1 MRVEEKMIR
10 KGLVITLMIL
20 ALFVGC
26 SNEGIDPNATG
37 SVRIT
42 IPAARTLLPAL
53 PDIEKYEVTL
63 TKSDESSVSY
73 TAEFTSEKP
82 IEFKNILIGTYK
94 VSVKGLD
101 GQGTALMKS
110 ADDVSL
116 NVKPNETTERNITL
130 QFIKEGKGAISVKL
144 SWVDNEITTG
154 PFRDALE
161 RESLGF
167 LAWDD
172 DKGKALSDSN
182 AIKWVS
188 DFSSG
193 SFEYSEENIDATSGK
208 NISFK
213 IYSKIDGIDT
223 VIAKT
228 FPTTIQVY

>member
-1 MRVEEKMIR
+1 MIR

-20 ALFVGC
+20 TLFVGC
-26 SNEGIDPNATG
+26 SNDGIDPNATG

-42 IPAARTLLPAL
+42 IPAARTLLPAM

-101 GQGTALMKS
+101 GKGTALMKS
-110 ADDVSL
+110 ADDKSIT
-116 NVKPNETTERNITL
+116 VKPYETTECNITL
-130 QFIKEGKGAISVKL
+130 NFIEDGKGAISVRL

-154 PFRDALE
+154 PFRDALD
-161 RESLGF
+161 RKSLGF

-172 DKGKALSDSN
+172 DNKEAL
-182 AIKWVS
+182 
-188 DFSSG
+188 
-193 SFEYSEENIDATSGK
+193 
-208 NISFK
+208 
-213 IYSKIDGIDT
+213 
-223 VIAKT
+223 
-228 FPTTIQVY
+228 